1 MKEFMFWSY
10 PVILKLF
17 CLWIILIM
25 FYIKN
30 RNLNTIELKLSDKHF
45 KNEGHDLDHTDY
57 AMILCWFSFVFN
69 KFSSLIFLAVKS
81 NSEMC
86 IQS

>member
-1 MKEFMFWSY
+1 
-10 PVILKLF
+10 
-17 CLWIILIM
+17 M

-30 RNLNTIELKLSDKHF
+30 RNLNVIKLKLSDKHF
-45 KNEGHDLDHTDY
+45 KNEGHDLDT
-57 AMILCWFSFVFN
+57 MILCGVFFVFN

>member
-1 MKEFMFWSY
+1 
-10 PVILKLF
+10 
-17 CLWIILIM
+17 M

-30 RNLNTIELKLSDKHF
+30 RNLNVIKLKLSDKHF

-57 AMILCWFSFVFN
+57 AMILCGVFFVFN
-69 KFSSLIFLAVKS
+69 IFSSLIFLAVKS

>member
-1 MKEFMFWSY
+1 
-10 PVILKLF
+10 
-17 CLWIILIM
+17 M

-30 RNLNTIELKLSDKHF
+30 RNLNVIKLKLSDKHF
-45 KNEGHDLDHTDY
+45 KNEGHDLDT
-57 AMILCWFSFVFN
+57 MILCGFFFVFN

>member
-1 MKEFMFWSY
+1 M
-10 PVILKLF
+10 L
-17 CLWIILIM
+17 
-25 FYIKN
+25 YIKN
-30 RNLNTIELKLSDKHF
+30 RNLNVIKLKLSDKHF

-57 AMILCWFSFVFN
+57 AMILCGFFFVFN